1 MAAVAPVLT
10 NKSVPVPSVEV
21 YFSSLGTGSPTT
33 ITVYR
38 LADGVTEV
46 VRTANM
52 APATTAFT
60 VTDYEVP
67 FGVVSTYFC
76 EVFNAA
82 GTSLGVSPTAT
93 TTVDSDS
100 VWIHDPLD
108 LSNIL
113 VVTPY
118 ASSASLGQDSF
129 SNIERGYSFNS
140 SSVIGKK
147 KPILQFYGEKA
158 IQGLGFDII
167 TSTNVAFDAVSNLL
181 SVAPVA
187 IRTPVRFYNLPRVLY
202 GVLQGSQEPLT
213 WHLST
218 SDEPI
223 TRWAL
228 TVDETEAPGIDL
240 VFSYYTYSYWQSRYA
255 TYTLANTAYGTGTY
269 IDAVRN
275 PPA

>member
-1 MAAVAPVLT
+1 MASVAPVLT
-10 NKSVPVPSVEV
+10 NKSVPVPSVEI

-38 LADGVTEV
+38 LADGETEI
-46 VRTANM
+46 VRTANR

-60 VTDYEVP
+60 VVDYEVP
-67 FGVVSTYFC
+67 FGVVVTYFS

-82 GTSLGVSPTAT
+82 GTSLGLSSTVT

-118 ASSASLGQDSF
+118 SSDASLGQDSF
-129 SNIERGYSFNS
+129 SQIERGYSFNS
-140 SSVIGKK
+140 SNVIGKK
-147 KPILQFYGEKA
+147 KPIIQFYGEKA
-158 IQGLGFDII
+158 IQGLNFEVI
-167 TSTNVAFDAVSNLL
+167 TSTNVAFDALENLL
-181 SVAPVA
+181 SVAPIV
-187 IRTPVRFYNLPRVLY
+187 IRTPPRFYNLPRLLY

-218 SDEPI
+218 SDQPI
-223 TRWAL
+223 TRWSL
-228 TVDETEAPGIDL
+228 TLDETEAPGIDL
-240 VFSYYTYSYWQSRYA
+240 VFGYFTYSYWASRYA
-255 TYTLANTAYGTGTY
+255 TYTLANSAYGTGTY

>member
-1 MAAVAPVLT
+1 MASVAPVLT
-10 NKSVPVPSVEV
+10 NKSVPVPSVEI
-21 YFSSLGTGSPTT
+21 YFSSLGTGSPTS

-38 LADGVTEV
+38 LADGVTEI
-46 VRTANM
+46 VRTANR

-60 VTDYEVP
+60 VVDYEVP
-67 FGVVSTYFC
+67 FGVVATYFS
-76 EVFNAA
+76 EVFDAA
-82 GTSLGVSPTAT
+82 GTSLGLSSTVT

-108 LSNIL
+108 LSNYL

-118 ASSASLGQDSF
+118 ASSASLGQESF
-129 SNIERGYSFNS
+129 SEISRGYSFNS
-140 SSVIGKK
+140 SNVIGKK

-158 IQGLGFDII
+158 IQGLEFEVI
-167 TSTNVAFDAVSNLL
+167 TSTNVAFDAVADLL

-187 IRTPVRFYNLPRVLY
+187 IRTPPRFYNLPRVLY
-202 GVLQGSQEPLT
+202 GVLQGSQQPLT
-213 WHLST
+213 WHLNS

-228 TVDETEAPGIDL
+228 TLDETEAPGIDL
-240 VFSYYTYSYWQSRYA
+240 VFAYYTYTYWMARYA
-255 TYTLANTAYGTGTY
+255 TYTLANSAYGTGTY